1 MERRKF
7 VVGLGALATG
17 TAAATGT
24 GAFTNVSAQR
34 SVNVELSDDSNA
46 FLGLEPGES
55 ELVTDDGNGNIQ
67 INIDGTNA
75 TGSGANMN
83 ATTTIGDPD
92 NPTDEYAFKVTNQG
106 TQSVMFKM
114 NYYFNN
120 TGWIQ
125 NAGQGQSHINFE
137 VFANANESASR
148 DYPDQRNYNRDY
160 SLGNAE
166 GSGFGSNTGG
176 YRFNVGEAYYVV
188 ITIDTTGDNASES
201 DDLSGTAVIEADT
214 ETSSDSWYPDS
225 PPSL

>member
-34 SVNVELSDDSNA
+34 SVNVELADDTNA
-46 FLGLEPGES
+46 FLGLEPGDS
-55 ELVTDDGNGNIQ
+55 ELVTDNGDGNLQ

-75 TGSGANMN
+75 AGSGANMN

-92 NPTDEYAFKVTNQG
+92 NPADEHAFKVTNQG

-114 NYYFNN
+114 NYYFQN
-120 TGWIQ
+120 TGWIDG
-125 NAGQGQSHINFE
+125 NGNGQSHINFE
-137 VFANANESASR
+137 VFANASESNSE
-148 DYPDQRNYNRDY
+148 DYPHQGYNRDY
-160 SLGNAE
+160 SLGNPE
-166 GSGFGSNTGG
+166 GSNDGSNTGG
-176 YRFNVGEAYYVV
+176 YRFNVGEEYYVV
-188 ITIDTTGDNASES
+188 ITIDTTGADAEES

-214 ETSSDSWYPDS
+214 ETDSDSWDPAN

>member
-1 MERRKF
+1 MQRRKF

-24 GAFTNVSAQR
+24 GAFTSVSAQR
-34 SVNVELSDDSNA
+34 NVNVQLSDDSNA

-55 ELVTDDGNGNIQ
+55 DLVSDNGDGNLQ

-75 TGSGANMN
+75 AGSGANTN
-83 ATTTIGDPD
+83 AITTIGDPD
-92 NPTDEYAFKVTNQG
+92 NPADEYAFKVTNQG

-137 VFANANESASR
+137 VFANASESASR
-148 DYPDQRNYNRDY
+148 DYPDQRGYNKDH
-160 SLGNAE
+160 SLANAE

-176 YRFNVGEAYYVV
+176 YRFNVGEEYYVV
-188 ITIDTTGDNASES
+188 ITIDTTGPNAAES

-214 ETSSDSWYPDS
+214 ETSSDSWDPKN
-225 PPSL
+225 PPSN